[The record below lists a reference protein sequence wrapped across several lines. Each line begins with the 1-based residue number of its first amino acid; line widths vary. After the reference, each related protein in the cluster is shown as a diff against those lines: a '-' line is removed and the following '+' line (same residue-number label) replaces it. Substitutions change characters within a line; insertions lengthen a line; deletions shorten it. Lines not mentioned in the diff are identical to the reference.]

1 MIYWQKV
8 PQKNPKM
15 LSVQIHVLN
24 VWYIIAWCMSWE
36 LNLSHNGCSF
46 LYFSISIFIRIIHL
60 SMLFIFVSQQM
71 AGILYGGRIWFGWAS
86 RSNCCRYVFSWTLL
100 FKWCSSDGNY
110 TKIYLFSVCYS
121 ATLFSADIILLQLT
135 CSQVAWILTFLKAY
149 LDLVSLLSKSNTSSE
164 ISILSTL
171 LCLCAVGGV
180 MAFLTLHEMLPL
192 AFDYC
197 GQKRAVKAVF
207 LGMACMSAR
216 FVDPSNW
223 INMFL

>member
-1 MIYWQKV
+1 MV
-8 PQKNPKM
+8 KNNTH
-15 LSVQIHVLN
+15 IHK
-24 VWYIIAWCMSWE
+24 IQ
-36 LNLSHNGCSF
+36 NGCSF

-71 AGILYGGRIWFGWAS
+71 AGILYGSWIWFGWAS
-86 RSNCCRYVFSWTLL
+86 RSNCCRYAFSWTLL
-100 FKWCSSDGNY
+100 FKLCSSDGNY
-110 TKIYLFSVCYS
+110 TKIYLFSLCYS
-121 ATLFSADIILLQLT
+121 ATLFGADIIVLQLT
-135 CSQVAWILTFLKAY
+135 CSQAAWILTFLKAY